1 VLDNIDGL
9 SSLAAELLESRIDA
23 ATANKVRWGPRFAL
37 VATLSHFSELK
48 SKLEFGRK
56 ADLTEDQTDALWP
69 WWMWPQTRWRRS
81 FLPRLPVTHL
91 TAQGS
96 SSGSLYC

>member
-1 VLDNIDGL
+1 LVLDNIDGL

-56 ADLTEDQTDALWP
+56 ADLTEDQADTLWP
-69 WWMWPQTRWRRS
+69 LVDAASDSLASLIP
-81 FLPRLPVTHL
+81 
-91 TAQGS
+91 S
-96 SSGSLYC
+96 SIACDPPDGARE

>member
-1 VLDNIDGL
+1 LVLDSIDGL

-48 SKLEFGRK
+48 SKLEFRRK
-56 ADLTEDQTDALWP
+56 ADLTEDQVDALWP
-69 WWMWPQTRWRRS
+69 LVDVASDSLASLIP
-81 FLPRLPVTHL
+81 
-91 TAQGS
+91 S
-96 SSGSLYC
+96 SVARDPPDGARE